1 MSALRL
7 LRLGLGGSVCA
18 FVALS
23 IYSFRHA
30 IDYAAEAEYGRDLRL
45 MKAVDSELNEELLKS
60 RSSLVT
66 QYDPLVN
73 DVQKLKHLQR
83 ELGNVPSFL
92 SQHASVD
99 LQERLKKSRE
109 LLAQKEEALEAF
121 KTHNAVLRN
130 SLRYFPVAAQ
140 TLISEPAAAPEPKP
154 LAGKIEGLLS
164 AVLLLDISSD
174 QDARKRVT
182 VALSEL
188 ESQAATLSDG
198 ELKRSVDVVLSH
210 ARVISQHKP
219 LVDRLVR
226 RALSSAVGKEATD
239 LEEVYSRY
247 YREAL
252 DASELRQRLLFV
264 LAILIVALGMT
275 EVVLRVQRTANA
287 LEAATREL
295 RDANAALARER
306 EKERELGELKTR
318 FVSMTSH
325 EFRTPLSAILS
336 SSEMLEAYGERWA
349 KDRRD
354 SHLERIRTAATGMTQ
369 MLDDILVIGRA
380 EAGVLKPSPAPLE
393 VDAFCRHLVET
404 LEQAHGKNGRVRY
417 RFAGNPQIVGDERLL
432 THVLSNLVGNALKY
446 SPPDSE
452 VVFDVKANG
461 TACHFLIRDQGI
473 GIPSEDIP
481 KLFQSFRRGSNV
493 GQIKGSGL
501 GLAVVKRA
509 LDVQNGSIE
518 VKSEVG
524 HGTEFSVTVPREAG
538 TEYVGLA

>member
-1 MSALRL
+1 MSALGF
-7 LRLGLGGSVCA
+7 LRVALGGSVAA
-18 FVALS
+18 FLALS
-23 IYSFRHA
+23 AYSYTRA

-45 MKAVDSELNEELLKS
+45 MKAVDAELNEELLKS

-66 QYDPLVN
+66 QYDALVSH
-73 DVQKLKHLQR
+73 VQELKRLHH
-83 ELGNVPSFL
+83 ELGNVPRFL
-92 SQHASVD
+92 SEHAAAD
-99 LQERLKKSRE
+99 LDERLKKSA
-109 LLAQKEEALEAF
+109 LLLKQKEESLESF

-140 TLISEPAAAPEPKP
+140 TLTAGAESTRDPKS
-154 LAGKIEGLLS
+154 LVGKIESLLS
-164 AVLLLDISSD
+164 SVLLMDISSD
-174 QDARKRVT
+174 QDARKRV
-182 VALSEL
+182 VLAVSEL
-188 ESQAATLSDG
+188 EAQAATLSDE

-210 ARVISQHKP
+210 ARLIAQHKP

-226 RALSSAVGKEATD
+226 RVLSVAVGKEATGI
-239 LEEVYSRY
+239 EEVYSRY

-295 RDANAALARER
+295 RGANEALARER

-354 SHLERIRTAATGMTQ
+354 SHLERIRNAATGMTQ

-380 EAGVLKPSPAPLE
+380 EAGVLRPSPAPLE

-404 LEQAHGKNGRVRY
+404 LEQAHGKGGRVRY
-417 RFAGNPQIVGDERLL
+417 QFSGDPQLIGDERLL

-452 VVFDVKANG
+452 VVLEVRANG
-461 TACHFLIRDQGI
+461 TACHFLVRDQGI
-473 GIPSEDIP
+473 GIPAEDLP

-524 HGTEFSVTVPREAG
+524 RGTEFSVTVPRETTSAH
-538 TEYVGLA
+538 VGQA